1 MTKRVGFIGV
11 GMMGHG
17 MAKNLVEKGFPT
29 TVMGH
34 RNRQPVED
42 LVKRGA
48 KEANDLRA
56 LCEASD
62 VVVLCVTGSPQVEET
77 IYREGGILAS
87 GHDGMVVIDTSTSQ
101 PSSTLRIAGDCKVKG
116 IRFVDA
122 PLTRTPVDA
131 AAGRLNSMVGA
142 DPATFEEIRPV
153 IAAYS
158 ENIFHAGDVGAG
170 HKIKLL
176 NNFGVIAQLNV
187 IAEMMTACVKLGIDP
202 KMFVELFSL
211 GAAASQMFK
220 NVAGKAVNGDFTGH
234 QFALTNAAKDMRYYS
249 QMAADA
255 GITGNAAA
263 VTTQS
268 LIAAAN
274 LGFNTPEHFTAS
286 LIKAQAILNG
296 VAFPPK

>member
-1 MTKRVGFIGV
+1 MLFR
-11 GMMGHG
+11 
-17 MAKNLVEKGFPT
+17 
-29 TVMGH
+29 
-34 RNRQPVED
+34 
-42 LVKRGA
+42 
-48 KEANDLRA
+48 
-56 LCEASD
+56 S
-62 VVVLCVTGSPQVEET
+62 
-77 IYREGGILAS
+77 
-87 GHDGMVVIDTSTSQ
+87 
-101 PSSTLRIAGDCKVKG
+101 
-116 IRFVDA
+116 
-122 PLTRTPVDA
+122 
-131 AAGRLNSMVGA
+131 
-142 DPATFEEIRPV
+142 
-153 IAAYS
+153 
-158 ENIFHAGDVGAG
+158 
-170 HKIKLL
+170 KLL

-255 GITGNAAA
+255 GITGAAAA